1 MQAYIPPQSALG
13 FQSGMFLLSAQ
24 KGSAAQTTMPDGMF
38 KRGIARQIRHWP
50 GVPAGWLD
58 GGTERIRMEA
68 MYALVR
74 TGGKQ
79 YRVAKDDTILV
90 ERITADEGAEVI
102 LDDVVMLGDGDKVTI
117 GTPRVEGAAVSA
129 TVVSQTRG
137 PKIIIFRR
145 KRRKNH
151 RRTQGHRQDLT
162 LLKINVI
169 AEDGKSLKP
178 KAAPAKK
185 AEPKKSEAK
194 AAPAKKAAPKAEA
207 KAAPAKKAAAK
218 KATAKKAPAKK
229 AAAKKAAK

>member
-1 MQAYIPPQSALG
+1 
-13 FQSGMFLLSAQ
+13 
-24 KGSAAQTTMPDGMF
+24 
-38 KRGIARQIRHWP
+38 
-50 GVPAGWLD
+50 
-58 GGTERIRMEA
+58 

-90 ERITADEGAEVI
+90 ERIAADEGAEVI
-102 LDDVVMLGDGDKVTI
+102 LDDIVMLGDGDKVTI

-129 TVVSQTRG
+129 TVVRQTRG

-162 LLKINVI
+162 LLKINAI

-185 AEPKKSEAK
+185 AAAK
-194 AAPAKKAAPKAEA
+194 ADAAPKAAAPKAAAPKAAAKKAAAPKAEA
-207 KAAPAKKAAAK
+207 KAAPKKATAKKAA
-218 KATAKKAPAKK
+218 AKKAPAKK
-229 AAAKKAAK
+229 AAAKKAAAKKAAKKS

>member
-1 MQAYIPPQSALG
+1 
-13 FQSGMFLLSAQ
+13 
-24 KGSAAQTTMPDGMF
+24 
-38 KRGIARQIRHWP
+38 
-50 GVPAGWLD
+50 
-58 GGTERIRMEA
+58 

-102 LDDVVMLGDGDKVTI
+102 LDDIVMLGDGDKVTI

-129 TVVSQTRG
+129 TVVRQTRG

-151 RRTQGHRQDLT
+151 RRTQGHRQNLT
-162 LLKINVI
+162 LLKINAV

-185 AEPKKSEAK
+185 AAAK
-194 AAPAKKAAPKAEA
+194 ADAAPKAAAKKAGAKKAAPKAEA
-207 KAAPAKKAAAK
+207 KADAKAAPKKTAAK
-218 KATAKKAPAKK
+218 KATAKKASARK
-229 AAAKKAAK
+229 AAKKS

>member
-1 MQAYIPPQSALG
+1 
-13 FQSGMFLLSAQ
+13 
-24 KGSAAQTTMPDGMF
+24 
-38 KRGIARQIRHWP
+38 
-50 GVPAGWLD
+50 
-58 GGTERIRMEA
+58 MEA

-90 ERITADEGAEVI
+90 ERIAADEGAEVI

-162 LLKINVI
+162 LLKINAI

-185 AEPKKSEAK
+185 AAAKEEAAPK
-194 AAPAKKAAPKAEA
+194 AAAKKAAAKKAAPKAEA
-207 KAAPAKKAAAK
+207 KAAPKKAAPKKAAAK
-218 KATAKKAPAKK
+218 KTAAKKTAAKKTAAKKATAKK
-229 AAAKKAAK
+229 AAAKKAAKS

>member
-1 MQAYIPPQSALG
+1 
-13 FQSGMFLLSAQ
+13 
-24 KGSAAQTTMPDGMF
+24 
-38 KRGIARQIRHWP
+38 
-50 GVPAGWLD
+50 
-58 GGTERIRMEA
+58 

-90 ERITADEGAEVI
+90 ERIAADEGAEVI

-162 LLKINVI
+162 LLKINAI

-185 AEPKKSEAK
+185 ATAKEEAAPK
-194 AAPAKKAAPKAEA
+194 AAAKKAAAKKAAPKAEA
-207 KAAPAKKAAAK
+207 KAAPKKAAAK
-218 KATAKKAPAKK
+218 KTAAKKATAKK
-229 AAAKKAAK
+229 AAAKKAAKS

>member
-1 MQAYIPPQSALG
+1 
-13 FQSGMFLLSAQ
+13 MFLLSAQ
-24 KGSAAQTTMPDGMF
+24 KGSAAQTTMPDGMY

-50 GVPAGWLD
+50 GVPAGRSH

-90 ERITADEGAEVI
+90 ERIAADEGAEVI
-102 LDDVVMLGDGDKVTI
+102 LDDIVMLGDGDKVTI

-162 LLKINVI
+162 LLKINAI

-185 AEPKKSEAK
+185 AQAKTAEAK
-194 AAPAKKAAPKAEA
+194 AAPKKAAAKADAKPAPKKAAAKAEA
-207 KAAPAKKAAAK
+207 KAAPKKAAAK
-218 KATAKKAPAKK
+218 KATAKKA
-229 AAAKKAAK
+229 AAKKAAKKS

>member
-1 MQAYIPPQSALG
+1 
-13 FQSGMFLLSAQ
+13 
-24 KGSAAQTTMPDGMF
+24 
-38 KRGIARQIRHWP
+38 
-50 GVPAGWLD
+50 
-58 GGTERIRMEA
+58 

-90 ERITADEGAEVI
+90 ERIAADEGAEVI
-102 LDDVVMLGDGDKVTI
+102 LDDIVMLGDGDKVTI

-162 LLKINVI
+162 LLKINAI
-169 AEDGKSLKP
+169 AEDGKALKP

-185 AEPKKSEAK
+185 AEAKKAE
-194 AAPAKKAAPKAEA
+194 AKKAAPKAEA
-207 KAAPAKKAAAK
+207 KAAPKKAAAKAEAKAAPKKAAAK
-218 KATAKKAPAKK
+218 KATAKKA
-229 AAAKKAAK
+229 AAKKAAKTS

>member
-1 MQAYIPPQSALG
+1 
-13 FQSGMFLLSAQ
+13 
-24 KGSAAQTTMPDGMF
+24 
-38 KRGIARQIRHWP
+38 
-50 GVPAGWLD
+50 
-58 GGTERIRMEA
+58 

-90 ERITADEGAEVI
+90 ERIAADEGAEVI

-162 LLKINVI
+162 LLKINAI

-185 AEPKKSEAK
+185 AAAKDEAAPK
-194 AAPAKKAAPKAEA
+194 AAAKKAAAKKAAPKAEA
-207 KAAPAKKAAAK
+207 KAAPKKAAAK
-218 KATAKKAPAKK
+218 KSAVKKATTKKAPAKK
-229 AAAKKAAK
+229 AAKS

>member
-1 MQAYIPPQSALG
+1 
-13 FQSGMFLLSAQ
+13 
-24 KGSAAQTTMPDGMF
+24 
-38 KRGIARQIRHWP
+38 
-50 GVPAGWLD
+50 
-58 GGTERIRMEA
+58 

-90 ERITADEGAEVI
+90 ERIAADEGAEVI

-151 RRTQGHRQDLT
+151 RRTQGHRQDRSTAIGVDATEHRQQGTNHEVDHRADHADAHGRDPGQQNRGHMGDERLPGP
-162 LLKINVI
+162 IN
-169 AEDGKSLKP
+169 AG
-178 KAAPAKK
+178 
-185 AEPKKSEAK
+185 
-194 AAPAKKAAPKAEA
+194 
-207 KAAPAKKAAAK
+207 
-218 KATAKKAPAKK
+218 
-229 AAAKKAAK
+229 

>member
-1 MQAYIPPQSALG
+1 
-13 FQSGMFLLSAQ
+13 
-24 KGSAAQTTMPDGMF
+24 
-38 KRGIARQIRHWP
+38 
-50 GVPAGWLD
+50 
-58 GGTERIRMEA
+58 

-90 ERITADEGAEVI
+90 ERIAADEGAEVI
-102 LDDVVMLGDGDKVTI
+102 LDDIVMLGDGDKVTI

-162 LLKINVI
+162 LLKINAI

-185 AEPKKSEAK
+185 AAAKEDPAPK
-194 AAPAKKAAPKAEA
+194 AAAKKAAAKKAAPKAEA
-207 KAAPAKKAAAK
+207 KAAPKKAAAK
-218 KATAKKAPAKK
+218 KTAAKKATAKK
-229 AAAKKAAK
+229 AAAKKAAKS

>member
-1 MQAYIPPQSALG
+1 
-13 FQSGMFLLSAQ
+13 
-24 KGSAAQTTMPDGMF
+24 
-38 KRGIARQIRHWP
+38 
-50 GVPAGWLD
+50 
-58 GGTERIRMEA
+58 

-102 LDDVVMLGDGDKVTI
+102 LDDVVMLGDGDRVTI

-162 LLKINVI
+162 LLKINAI

-185 AEPKKSEAK
+185 VAAKEEAAPK
-194 AAPAKKAAPKAEA
+194 AAAKKAAAKKAAAKKAAPKAEA
-207 KAAPAKKAAAK
+207 KAAPKKAAAK
-218 KATAKKAPAKK
+218 KTAAKKATAKK
-229 AAAKKAAK
+229 AAAKKAAKS

>member
-1 MQAYIPPQSALG
+1 
-13 FQSGMFLLSAQ
+13 
-24 KGSAAQTTMPDGMF
+24 
-38 KRGIARQIRHWP
+38 
-50 GVPAGWLD
+50 
-58 GGTERIRMEA
+58 

-90 ERITADEGAEVI
+90 ERIAADEGAEVI
-102 LDDVVMLGDGDKVTI
+102 LDDIVMLGDGDKVTI

-162 LLKINVI
+162 LLKINAI

-185 AEPKKSEAK
+185 AAAKEDAAPK
-194 AAPAKKAAPKAEA
+194 AAAKKAAAKKAAPKAEA
-207 KAAPAKKAAAK
+207 KAAPKKAAAK
-218 KATAKKAPAKK
+218 KTAAKKATAKK
-229 AAAKKAAK
+229 AAAKKAAKS

>member
-1 MQAYIPPQSALG
+1 
-13 FQSGMFLLSAQ
+13 
-24 KGSAAQTTMPDGMF
+24 
-38 KRGIARQIRHWP
+38 
-50 GVPAGWLD
+50 
-58 GGTERIRMEA
+58 

-90 ERITADEGAEVI
+90 ERIAADEGAEVI

-162 LLKINVI
+162 LLKINAI

-185 AEPKKSEAK
+185 AAAKEEAAPK
-194 AAPAKKAAPKAEA
+194 AAAKKAAAKKAAPKAEA
-207 KAAPAKKAAAK
+207 KAAPKKAAAK
-218 KATAKKAPAKK
+218 KTAAKKTAAKKTAAKKATAKK
-229 AAAKKAAK
+229 AAAKKAAKS

>member
-1 MQAYIPPQSALG
+1 
-13 FQSGMFLLSAQ
+13 
-24 KGSAAQTTMPDGMF
+24 
-38 KRGIARQIRHWP
+38 
-50 GVPAGWLD
+50 
-58 GGTERIRMEA
+58 

-90 ERITADEGAEVI
+90 ERIAADEGAEVI

-162 LLKINVI
+162 LLKINAI

-185 AEPKKSEAK
+185 AAAK
-194 AAPAKKAAPKAEA
+194 ADAAPKAAAKKAAAPKAAAPKAAAKKAAAPKAEA
-207 KAAPAKKAAAK
+207 KAAPKKAAAK
-218 KATAKKAPAKK
+218 KAPAKKATAKKAAAKKAPAKK
-229 AAAKKAAK
+229 AAAKKAAKKS

>member
-1 MQAYIPPQSALG
+1 
-13 FQSGMFLLSAQ
+13 MFLLSAH

-38 KRGIARQIRHWP
+38 KRGIARQIRHRSDT
-50 GVPAGWLD
+50 PAGRSD

-102 LDDVVMLGDGDKVTI
+102 LDDIVMLGDGDKVTI

-162 LLKINVI
+162 LLKINAI
-169 AEDGKSLKP
+169 AEDGKVLKP

-185 AEPKKSEAK
+185 AEAKKAE
-194 AAPAKKAAPKAEA
+194 AKKAAPKAEA
-207 KAAPAKKAAAK
+207 KAAPKKAAAKAEAKAAPKKAAAK
-218 KATAKKAPAKK
+218 KATAKKA
-229 AAAKKAAK
+229 AAKKAAKTS

>member
-1 MQAYIPPQSALG
+1 
-13 FQSGMFLLSAQ
+13 
-24 KGSAAQTTMPDGMF
+24 
-38 KRGIARQIRHWP
+38 
-50 GVPAGWLD
+50 
-58 GGTERIRMEA
+58 

-90 ERITADEGAEVI
+90 ERIAADEGAEVI

-162 LLKINVI
+162 LLKINAI

-185 AEPKKSEAK
+185 AAAKEEAAPK
-194 AAPAKKAAPKAEA
+194 AAAPKAAAKKAAAKKAAPKAEA
-207 KAAPAKKAAAK
+207 KAAPKKAAAK
-218 KATAKKAPAKK
+218 KTAAKKATAKK
-229 AAAKKAAK
+229 AAAKKAAKS